1 VVAFDSPT
9 FSASTA
15 SDPLAVQNF
24 HPPTPVEKSEEFPNL
39 YSRPS
44 NDSGF
49 DPEVSIL
56 VVVVGQGDSDGL
68 RSNLVS
74 ACDVV

>member
-1 VVAFDSPT
+1 MVAFDSPT
-9 FSASTA
+9 FSDSTA

-24 HPPTPVEKSEEFPNL
+24 QRPTPLEKSEEFPNL
-39 YSRPS
+39 YSRPK

-49 DPEVSIL
+49 DPEFSIL

-68 RSNLVS
+68 RSILLS
-74 ACDVV
+74 AYGVV